1 MENMRRE
8 LAARG
13 EENASPDLLRG
24 LYASSLEQEQRLTGE
39 EKRALRGSETARGV
53 AEEWQGQMKS

>member
-24 LYASSLEQEQRLTGE
+24 LYASSLEQEQRLTGDE
-39 EKRALRGSETARGV
+39 GRILSCSGSI
-53 AEEWQGQMKS
+53 